1 MIQEALV
8 VSSALVCGV
17 SVGLVIHE
25 ASHGMVLRIAGVEYD
40 VTFFP
45 GRHDSLLGRLA
56 SVPWAVVHPHPTG
69 RESPWTLRIAA
80 LAPLLLTVPVLGLA
94 LVGFVPSGEAP
105 FRSALVLGWLACA
118 LPSPQDFS
126 VSFYAHR
133 LLADARDGPPG
144 EASDRAVAP
153 AGD

>member
-1 MIQEALV
+1 MIQEALFV
-8 VSSALVCGV
+8 CTGLVCGV
-17 SVGLVIHE
+17 SAGLVIHE
-25 ASHGMVLRIAGVEYD
+25 ACHGLVLRIAGVEYD

-45 GRHDSLLGRLA
+45 GRHDSPLGRLA

-69 RESPWTLRIAA
+69 QESPVALRLAA
-80 LAPLLLTVPVLGLA
+80 LAPLIMAVPVLGLA
-94 LVGFVPSGEAP
+94 LVGFAPTGESPVA
-105 FRSALVLGWLACA
+105 SALVLGWLACA

-133 LLADARDGPPG
+133 LLADASDGPPG
-144 EASDRAVAP
+144 ETADSAIVP